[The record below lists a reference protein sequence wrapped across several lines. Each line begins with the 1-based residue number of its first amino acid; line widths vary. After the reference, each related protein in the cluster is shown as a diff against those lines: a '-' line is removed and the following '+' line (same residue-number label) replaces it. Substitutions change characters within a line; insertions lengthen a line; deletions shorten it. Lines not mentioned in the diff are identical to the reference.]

1 MLLRHACLVM
11 LLGGLLAACGSG
23 GPPRKVHP
31 STASIQ
37 QLAVQADGSWRL
49 TLRIQNYSTFSM
61 HFSRID
67 AGLSIDGKELG
78 RLEATPDIDIVGN
91 NGDVVEATFRPN
103 AKTTFGTERRLRAEG
118 HDRDERTEGKLQ
130 VRDREPAHAR
140 TGHSEHLPL
149 NQRAVRSRSLP
160 TAAVPATQEPGR
172 STRAHWTGDGSRRS
186 LRTCRRSTDHL
197 GAPRAFG

>member
-37 QLAVQADGSWRL
+37 QLAVQADGSWKL
-49 TLRIQNYSTFSM
+49 MLRIQNYSTFSM

-78 RLEATPDIDIVGN
+78 RLEAAPDIDIVGN

-103 AKTTFGTERRLRAEG
+103 AKTTFGTDVAYALKGTIETSEPKESFKFETASRL
-118 HDRDERTEGKLQ
+118 T
-130 VRDREPAHAR
+130 P
-140 TGHSEHLPL
+140 
-149 NQRAVRSRSLP
+149 
-160 TAAVPATQEPGR
+160 VPGIPNTYR
-172 STRAHWTGDGSRRS
+172 
-186 LRTCRRSTDHL
+186 
-197 GAPRAFG
+197 